1 MAKDSASNIK
11 KACINIARNPIII
24 GIVLGFLASVAG
36 LKQPVIM
43 QKTIQ
48 SVAQTAT
55 PVALICIGA
64 GFEGSKA
71 IKKIKPT
78 LIATFIKL
86 VGIAIPVAVMMGFRN
101 QELVAILIMTASPS
115 TVTCYIMAKNMDND
129 GVLSSSIIVLTTL
142 LSSITLTGWIFVL
155 RSLGLI

>member
-1 MAKDSASNIK
+1 MLFRS
-11 KACINIARNPIII
+11 
-24 GIVLGFLASVAG
+24 
-36 LKQPVIM
+36 
-43 QKTIQ
+43 
-48 SVAQTAT
+48 
-55 PVALICIGA
+55 
-64 GFEGSKA
+64 
-71 IKKIKPT
+71 
-78 LIATFIKL
+78 
-86 VGIAIPVAVMMGFRN
+86 IAIPVAVMMGFRN